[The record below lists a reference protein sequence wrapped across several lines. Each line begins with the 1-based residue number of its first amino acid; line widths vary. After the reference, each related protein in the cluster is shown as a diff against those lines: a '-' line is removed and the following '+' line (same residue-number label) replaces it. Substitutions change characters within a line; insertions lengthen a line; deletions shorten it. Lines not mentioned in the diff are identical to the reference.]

1 MEKRDRHFGSL
12 TEHAIPTVDRCE
24 DGYPKS
30 PLGTQGRFRINRL
43 TSNVPYA
50 VRFVLRNDCK
60 VIKINNI
67 KRNKYSNLN

>member
-12 TEHAIPTVDRCE
+12 TEHAIPTVERCE

-30 PLGTQGRFRINRL
+30 PLSTQRRFRINRL

-50 VRFVLRNDCK
+50 VRYVLRNDC
-60 VIKINNI
+60 
-67 KRNKYSNLN
+67 

>member
-12 TEHAIPTVDRCE
+12 TEHAIPTVERCE

-50 VRFVLRNDCK
+50 VRYVLLATLRELK
-60 VIKINNI
+60 VAE
-67 KRNKYSNLN
+67 

>member
-12 TEHAIPTVDRCE
+12 TEHAIPTVERCE
-24 DGYPKS
+24 DGYAKS

>member
-12 TEHAIPTVDRCE
+12 TEHAIPTVERCE

-30 PLGTQGRFRINRL
+30 PLNTQRRFRINRL

-50 VRFVLRNDCK
+50 VRFVLRNDC
-60 VIKINNI
+60 
-67 KRNKYSNLN
+67 